1 MIGNFQLVPFTKIH
15 DANKIYADVKYFFYL
30 KNEPDKAGL
39 CPIYLSVRLAGIRKR
54 IPVELK
60 IKADCW
66 NNETKTVEKC
76 EEANDYN
83 LILRQIEAKITT
95 IKVNYRL
102 AEKPLTMN
110 IFLEHLKNA
119 PPSVSVVKFYHH
131 AVKNLDIAAPTK
143 RKHDGIFSK
152 LEAFSPHLSFPEV
165 DYPWFDKYRKYLKT
179 IGNNQPTI
187 NTNIAVIKRYLRL
200 AQEYGIKIY
209 VDPDKIKTGS
219 TGGRIIWLTEKEIAK
234 FEEYYYSSYIPH
246 YYKITIGYFL
256 FAYYA
261 AGIRISDIL
270 SFTRK
275 QVEENILHFV
285 SFKTKHHH
293 QVKISDKARAI
304 LDHTPE
310 LFIEKKTEQKLN
322 VQLKLIATH
331 LGIKKRIFFHVARHS
346 FATNYLKRGGKI
358 EDLQKLMGHS
368 SITTTM
374 KYVHVLK
381 EEAALTVDIMN

>member
-1 MIGNFQLVPFTKIH
+1 MIGNFQLVPFAKFQ
-15 DANKIYADVKYFFYL
+15 DVQKIYASVKYFFYL
-30 KNEPDKAGL
+30 KNEPDKSGL

-54 IPVELK
+54 IPVEIK
-60 IKADCW
+60 IKAECW
-66 NNETKTVEKC
+66 NNDSKTVVNC
-76 EEANDYN
+76 EEAKDYN

-95 IKVNYRL
+95 IEVNYRL

-119 PPSVSVVKFYHH
+119 PPTLSVIKFYQH
-131 AVKNLDIAAPTK
+131 AVENLNISASTK

-152 LEAFSPHLSFPEV
+152 LKAFSPHISFPEI
-165 DYPWFDKYRKYLKT
+165 DYPWFDKYRKYLKN

-200 AQEYGIKIY
+200 AKEYGIKIY
-209 VDPDKIKTGS
+209 VEPDKVKTGG
-219 TGGRIIWLTEKEIAK
+219 TGGRIIWLNEKEIAK

-246 YYKITIGYFL
+246 YYRITVGYFL

-275 QVEENILHFV
+275 DVEVDDLRFY
-285 SFKTKHHH
+285 SFKTKFYHAIR
-293 QVKISDKARAI
+293 VSDKCKAI
-304 LDHTPE
+304 LEHSPE
-310 LFIEKKTEQKLN
+310 LFIEKKTEQKIN
-322 VQLKLIATH
+322 VQLKLIAAH

-346 FATNYLKRGGKI
+346 FATNYLSRGGKI
-358 EDLQKLMGHS
+358 ENLQKLMGHS

-374 KYVHVLK
+374 KYVHVIK
-381 EEAALTVDIMN
+381 EEAALTTDILN